1 MMACCLFLLL
11 EVFFPGTPLSPS
23 PQKPKLQISI
33 DCFEG
38 KVAATYSPFFFPVF
52 STPSER
58 TENLISYI
66 KTVTT
71 ATSKI
76 ILLRYKK

>member
-38 KVAATYSPFFFPVF
+38 KVAATYSPFFFSGVF
-52 STPSER
+52 NAVG
-58 TENLISYI
+58 ENG
-66 KTVTT
+66 KFN
-71 ATSKI
+71 
-76 ILLRYKK
+76 